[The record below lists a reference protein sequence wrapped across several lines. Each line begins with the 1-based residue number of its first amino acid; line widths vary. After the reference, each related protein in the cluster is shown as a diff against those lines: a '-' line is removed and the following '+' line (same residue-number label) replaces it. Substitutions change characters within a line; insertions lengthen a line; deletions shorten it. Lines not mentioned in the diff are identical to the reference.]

1 METFLWE
8 INRDKTGL
16 STQSAH
22 AELIHR
28 PSTIILNNTMIEYP
42 VLI

>member
-1 METFLWE
+1 VEKFLWE

-28 PSTIILNNTMIEYP
+28 PSTIILNPKMIEYRF
-42 VLI
+42 LI